1 MRPAR
6 WPKRGHRTV
15 PLVAAGLAVVVVA
28 GVSWAGVSQ
37 GRTSAAVPAKAA
49 PPSGTAAASPVTQAA
64 AIVARMT
71 LTQKITELHGITD
84 SQHQR
89 YVPGIASLGI
99 PPLVITNGPAG
110 VGPGDDPRQQQATAL
125 PAPIGLAAS
134 FDSTLAYQ
142 YGQLIGAEAGDL
154 GANVVEG
161 PDVNIVRVPQGGR
174 TFESLSEDPYLTAG
188 LGTAETKGIQATPG
202 VIAEVKHFTAYSQE
216 TNRGQLS
223 DDNIV
228 SGRVLHEI
236 YLPPFQQA
244 LTTGGA
250 QGLMCGYALVNGEY
264 SCQDASLLA
273 GVVAQR
279 WGFDGLLQSD
289 FGAARSTVGSA
300 QAGMNLEMQ
309 TGGHYSAANIKQALG
324 NGTLS
329 IGTINQLLTARFS
342 AMIRR
347 GIIGGKSAKA
357 AAIPVQQDA
366 AFALSAAEQGIVLLK
381 NTQHTLPL
389 AAGTAGRIA
398 VIGPYAGAAMT
409 GGGGSSHVD
418 PLLTV
423 SPVNGIADEAGA
435 GASVSYSS
443 GSDLAAAVA
452 AARKATV
459 AVVMVGDTESEG
471 HDQPSL
477 SLSGDQNQLVEDV
490 ARANPRTVV
499 VVKSG
504 NPVTMPWLSKVSA
517 VVEAWYPGEE
527 DGAAVAAVLFGAVDP
542 SAKLPVTFP
551 ASASRTPT
559 SSKSQFPGS
568 DGKIDYSEGL
578 DVGYRGYDAEG
589 ITPLFPFGYGLS
601 YTTFRFSGLK
611 VTPATLA
618 NAVSGPGPSSCG
630 CNGQGKIL
638 ATVTATVTNT
648 GTVAGAEV
656 AQLYLGDPK
665 AAGEPPRQ
673 LKGYTR
679 VSLEPGQSATVTF
692 PLTGHDLSYW
702 DDAANGWVVPPGTFT
717 VYLGDSSALTSL
729 PLRGQLTIIKSVS

>member
-6 WPKRGHRTV
+6 WPKRGHAAV
-15 PLVAAGLAVVVVA
+15 PLMAAGVAAAVVA
-28 GVSWAGVSQ
+28 GVIWAGASEGQ
-37 GRTSAAVPAKAA
+37 ASA
-49 PPSGTAAASPVTQAA
+49 PPPGKTAPAGGDAATGPVAQAA

-71 LTQKITELHGITD
+71 LTQKITELHGITG
-84 SQHQR
+84 SEHQR
-89 YVPGIASLGI
+89 YVPGIASLGL

-110 VGPGDDPRQQQATAL
+110 VGPGDNPRQQRATAL

-134 FDSTLAYQ
+134 FDSALAYQ
-142 YGQLIGAEAGDL
+142 YGQLIGAEAADL

-188 LGTAETKGIQATPG
+188 IGTAETEGIQAKPG

-216 TNRGQLS
+216 TNRGLPS
-223 DDNIV
+223 DNNIV
-228 SGRVLHEI
+228 SSRVLHEI

-250 QGLMCGYALVNGEY
+250 QGLMCGYALVNGRY
-264 SCQDASLLA
+264 SCPDASLLA
-273 GVVAQR
+273 GVVGKR

-289 FGAARSTVGSA
+289 FGAARSTVGDA
-300 QAGMNLEMQ
+300 DAGMNLEMQ
-309 TGGHYSAANIKQALG
+309 TAGYYSAASVTRALAD
-324 NGTLS
+324 GTLT
-329 IGTINQLLTARFS
+329 IGTVNQLLTARFA

-347 GIIGGKSAKA
+347 GIIGKPARP
-357 AAIPVQQDA
+357 AAIPAQPDA
-366 AFALSAAEQGIVLLK
+366 AVALRAAEQGIVLLK
-381 NTQHTLPL
+381 NARQTLPL
-389 AAGTAGRIA
+389 SAATAGRIA

-423 SPVNGIADEAGA
+423 SPVNGIEEQAGA

-443 GSDLAAAVA
+443 GADLAAAVA
-452 AARKATV
+452 AARRATV
-459 AVVMVGDTESEG
+459 AVVMVGDTEAEG

-477 SLSGDQNQLVEDV
+477 ALSGHQDQLVEAV
-490 ARANPRTVV
+490 AAANPHTVV

-504 NPVTMPWLSKVSA
+504 NPVTMPWLSKVPA
-517 VVEAWYPGEE
+517 VIEAWYPGEE
-527 DGAAVAAVLFGAVDP
+527 DGAAVAAVLFGAVNP
-542 SAKLPVTFP
+542 SGKLPVTFP
-551 ASASRTPT
+551 VSASRTPT
-559 SSKSQFPGS
+559 SGKSQFPGS
-568 DGKIDYSEGL
+568 NGKIEYTEGL
-578 DVGYRGYDAEG
+578 DVGYRGYDAKG

-601 YTTFRFSGLK
+601 YTTFRFTDLK
-611 VTPATLA
+611 VSPATLA
-618 NAVSGPGPSSCG
+618 NTVSGPGPSSCG
-630 CNGQGKIL
+630 CNGQGKTL

-648 GTVAGAEV
+648 GQVAGAEV

-673 LKGYTR
+673 LKGYRR
-679 VSLEPGQSATVTF
+679 VSLRPGQSATVTF

-702 DDAANGWVVPPGTFT
+702 DDAANGWVVPPGTCT
-717 VYLGDSSALTSL
+717 VYLGDSSALAGL
-729 PLRGQLTIIKSVS
+729 PLHGQLTITKSIS